1 MPRIYRF
8 TKIGSIILSK
18 VLHHNGH
25 GVHSP
30 FVFSLITK
38 VIGETSHYYAYKDIR
53 NYLQKQKS
61 QKRGDEKYDRLV
73 FRLVNHFKAQNILEL
88 GSGSGLT
95 SLYATAPSGKTV
107 CYCVELSE
115 KKRKYAESLYRSYNR
130 KIVLQADLFTKTE
143 EKKDCIIV
151 NLDNYPLTYE
161 WFYEHLFPLCSEKTF
176 IILKGIRT
184 KRQNQVLWRKLKR
197 NQSIS
202 VSIDMFNTG
211 ILFFNKKLY
220 KRNYRLNF

>member
-1 MPRIYRF
+1 MPKIYRF

-38 VIGETSHYYAYKDIR
+38 VISENAHYYAYKDIED
-53 NYLQKQKS
+53 YLQEQKFQKS
-61 QKRGDEKYDRLV
+61 GNKKYDRLV
-73 FRLVNHFKAQNILEL
+73 FRLVNHFKSQNILEL
-88 GSGSGLT
+88 GSGFGLT
-95 SLYATAPSGKTV
+95 SLYATAPSQKV
-107 CYCVELSE
+107 ECCCVELSE
-115 KKRKYAESLYRSYNR
+115 KKRKYAEAIYLNYNR
-130 KIVLQADLFTKTE
+130 KIELLAEDSIKTE

-151 NLDNYPLTYE
+151 NLDNYPLSYE
-161 WFYEHLFPLCSEKTF
+161 WFHEHLLPLCSEKTF

-197 NQSIS
+197 NQRVS
-202 VSIDMFNTG
+202 VSIDMFNSG
-211 ILFFNKKLY
+211 ILFFNNKLY
-220 KRNYRLNF
+220 KRNYRFNF